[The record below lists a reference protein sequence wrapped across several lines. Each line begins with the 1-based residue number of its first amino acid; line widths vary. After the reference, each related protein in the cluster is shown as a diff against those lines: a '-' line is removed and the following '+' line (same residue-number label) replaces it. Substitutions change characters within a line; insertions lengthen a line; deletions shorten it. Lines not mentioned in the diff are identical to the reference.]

1 MELRNPF
8 GLRNNQIVL
17 IEDLDKSEN
26 GLRCGCVCPACKEPF
41 EARMGDIRRH
51 HFAHSGQGCDEI
63 NAYLTGLYML
73 LNEYLSSGQPLFL
86 PPVIVS
92 FELSAYYYLTND
104 NITEHINLISQSYDR
119 DHEIRLYDSKTMKF
133 TSSTIVKNSSG
144 RPKVIIA
151 EAHSRK
157 LAIRITPP
165 DTVCKFGTVSRYQ
178 DYPTI
183 EIDLSGAAD
192 TIQKSSK
199 DTIFKYLMSN
209 RSIYHWLYN
218 PKIAEAY
225 PQIMK
230 RSKAY
235 YDAAQA
241 RMKKEEEKRKAVAAQ
256 QAEETRKRL
265 EEFRRSEEERVR
277 IREEHLQHYA
287 EEQRR
292 QQEEREK
299 KQAEEKALREEKA
312 RIAKEEKYNL
322 GLSDVKDKF
331 TQQESIVRDRFGNRW
346 VKCEGCGAIKQDVEF
361 ASYGGI
367 GHVNLGTCRD
377 CSRKRRS

>member
-8 GLRNNQIVL
+8 GLRNNQIIL
-17 IEDLDKSEN
+17 IEDIDKSEN

-73 LNEYLSSGQPLFL
+73 LNEYLSSGQPLYL

-92 FELSAYYYLTND
+92 FELSAYYYLTHD
-104 NITEHINLISQSYDR
+104 NISEHTDLISASQDK
-119 DHEIRLYDSKTMKF
+119 DHEICLYESKTIRF

-144 RPKVIIA
+144 RPKAIIA
-151 EAHSRK
+151 EVNNRQ

-165 DTVCKFGTVSRYQ
+165 DTVCKLGVASRYQ

-192 TIQKSSK
+192 MIQKSQK
-199 DTIFKYLMSN
+199 NTIFNYLMN
-209 RSIYHWLYN
+209 NHSIYHWLYN

-235 YDAAQA
+235 YDAAQS
-241 RMKKEEEKRKAVAAQ
+241 RMKKEEEERRAAAAR
-256 QAEETRKRL
+256 QAEEAKKRL
-265 EEFRRSEEERVR
+265 EEFRQQEEERAR
-277 IREEHLQHYA
+277 LREEHIRHH
-287 EEQRR
+287 EEELRR
-292 QQEEREK
+292 QQEEYEK

-312 RIAKEEKYNL
+312 RLAKEEKYNL
-322 GLSDVKDKF
+322 GLSDVRDKF

-346 VKCEGCGAIKQDVEF
+346 VKCERCGAIKQDVEF

-367 GHVNLGTCRD
+367 GHINLGTCRD
-377 CSRKRRS
+377 CSRKSQS